1 MIWNDHSNLRG
12 CHAFLSPSQSRW
24 LRYDMDKLKQVYLN
38 MQAKE
43 RGTQLHELASQ
54 LIEFGIGLPKNHKTL
69 NMFVNDAIGY
79 GMESERV
86 LYYSANCFGTA
97 DAISYSE
104 KFKRVR
110 IHDLKTGLI
119 PAKMD
124 QLLVYTAL
132 FCLEYNKKPEDLEII
147 LRIYQFDDILE
158 DRPDPEDVK
167 QTIDQ
172 IIISDKVLNELG
184 GQ

>member
-1 MIWNDHSNLRG
+1 MIWNDHSDLRG

-24 LRYDMDKLKQVYLN
+24 LRYDMEKLEQVYLN

-43 RGTQLHELASQ
+43 RGTKIHELASQ
-54 LIEFGIGLPKNHKTL
+54 LIEFSIGLPKNHKTL

-124 QLLVYTAL
+124 QLAVYAAL
-132 FCLEYNKKPEDLEII
+132 FCLEYNKKPKDLEII
-147 LRIYQFDDILE
+147 MRIYQFDDILE
-158 DRPDPEDVK
+158 EHPESDY
-167 QTIDQ
+167 IDEIINQ
-172 IIISDKVLNELG
+172 IIISDKTLNKIG
-184 GQ
+184 GR